1 MRSDLHW
8 TLGYDDRALAGKV
21 KHMQW
26 LGRTIVAGA
35 LVACVGCSSAPEP
48 RRYEVRGQI
57 LSVDPARREVLV
69 DHEDI
74 KGFMPAMTMP
84 YKVNDPALL
93 EDKKPGDLFT
103 ATLVVEE
110 VNAYLSSL
118 TTTGHAPIANPA
130 ARPAITDADLLREG
144 DPIPDSTLID
154 QSGAPRPIT
163 SLQGHR
169 VALTFIYTRCPLPD
183 FCPLMTKQFAV
194 LQGEIRKSAELR
206 DVRLVSV
213 TLDPEFDTSAV
224 LAAHAKT
231 LGADPG
237 VWYFVTGVRDDVLG
251 FAKRFGVLTEPGE
264 SAAVVVHNLRT
275 AVIDAQGRLV
285 SVHSGSMWTPADLV
299 ADLKKASASAR

>member
-1 MRSDLHW
+1 M
-8 TLGYDDRALAGKV
+8 K
-21 KHMQW
+21 W
-26 LGRTIVAGA
+26 LRNMIVVAA
-35 LVACVGCSSAPEP
+35 LVACTGCSSAPEP
-48 RRYEVRGQI
+48 RRYELRGQI
-57 LSVDPARREVLV
+57 LSVDAARREVLV

-74 KGFMPAMTMP
+74 QGFMPAMTMP

-93 EDKKPGDLFT
+93 EGKKPGDLFT
-103 ATLVVEE
+103 ATLVVED
-110 VNAYLSSL
+110 VNAYLSTL

-130 ARPAITDADLLREG
+130 AARPAITDADFLREG
-144 DPIPDSTLID
+144 DAVPGDALID

-163 SLQGHR
+163 SLHGHR

-213 TLDPEFDTSAV
+213 TLDPEFDTPAV